1 MIKIILDNGVPEPR
15 YETEGAAGIDVRAEK
30 LLALYKGDVPAEPAK
45 LKILQEKFLEQGY
58 IKLRSHERALF
69 GTGIKIAD
77 MSSDIEIQVRNRSGQ
92 SLKKGL
98 LVANSP
104 GTVDS
109 DYRGEI
115 GIILVN
121 STPFLNKVERRDR
134 IAQLVVA
141 KIEKQ
146 PFLISE
152 EVVETERGSGGFGF
166 TGIK

>member
-1 MIKIILDNGVPEPR
+1 MIKIILDNGVPEPK
-15 YETEGAAGIDVRAEK
+15 YETTGAAGIDVRAEK
-30 LLALYKGDVPAEPAK
+30 LLALYKGDVPVEPDK
-45 LKILQEKFLEQGY
+45 LKILQEKFINQGY
-58 IKLRSHERALF
+58 IKLRGHERALF

-141 KIEKQ
+141 KTERQRFI
-146 PFLISE
+146 ISE

-166 TGIK
+166 TGTK